1 MGKYFDFKKI
11 PALMASTMQAFPT
24 TIKLVIVSLIIS
36 LILGLIFAVFALS
49 RSRILNAVSKGY
61 VAFMRGMP
69 TLVLIFILY
78 FVVPVYLKKTGIDTN
93 SWSKDSFVIATLSL
107 SAAANMSE
115 MMRSAYQ
122 SVSRYQWEAAYSV
135 GMTSLEAFVR
145 IIFPQAFGVAIP
157 NLGNNIIQIFKN
169 TSLAFSIGALDIFG
183 KAKLISNRL
192 YGLNRAELYL
202 GVAAIYWIV
211 CLLLEW
217 VTKRAEKAYTKGR
230 IGNTIEDTKTSRREK
245 ANGF

>member
-1 MGKYFDFKKI
+1 MGKYFDFTKI
-11 PALMASTMQAFPT
+11 PGLMASTLQSFPT
-24 TIKLVIVSLIIS
+24 TIKLVIWSLIFS
-36 LILGLIFAVFALS
+36 LILGLVFAFFSLS
-49 RSRILNAVSKGY
+49 KNSVLNAIAKGY

-78 FVVPVYLKKTGIDTN
+78 FVAPVYLKKMGINTN
-93 SWSKDSFVIATLSL
+93 SWSKDLFIIITLSL

-115 MMRSAYQ
+115 MMRSAYLA
-122 SVSRYQWEAAYSV
+122 VDRYQWEAAYSV
-135 GMTSLEAFVR
+135 GMTSFDAFRR

-157 NLGNNIIQIFKN
+157 NLGNNIIHIFKS

-183 KAKLISNRL
+183 KAKLISGRL

-202 GVAAIYWIV
+202 GVAIIYWII

-217 VTKRAEKAYTKGR
+217 ITKRAEKAYTKGR
-230 IGNTIEDTKTSRREK
+230 K
-245 ANGF
+245 AQIS